1 MKKVIVFIS
10 ILVILVIA
18 LLINIDMNN
27 EEKII
32 EEKSDYNIA
41 DYETAIFAGGCFWC
55 MEPPFE
61 KLDGVIDAVSG
72 YTGGTLENPTY
83 EQVSSGSTKH
93 IEAVKVVYDAE
104 EISYEELLDVF
115 WRQIDPTDS
124 GGQFV
129 DRGYQYTSAIFY
141 KTEEEKKL
149 AEESLKA
156 LEASGRFEE
165 EIVTPIREASEFYNA
180 EEYHQDYYI
189 KSDVKYKYYRSRSGR
204 DEFLNKVWGNNE

>member
-61 KLDGVIDAVSG
+61 KLDGVIDAISG
-72 YTGGTLENPTY
+72 YTGGSLENPTY

>member
-1 MKKVIVFIS
+1 MKKIIVSGS
-10 ILVILVIA
+10 ILLVLVIA

-32 EEKSDYNIA
+32 EEKRDYNIE

-61 KLDGVIDAVSG
+61 KLDGVIDAISG
-72 YTGGTLENPTY
+72 YTGGSIENPTY
-83 EQVSSGSTKH
+83 EQVSSGSTEH
-93 IEAVKVVYDAE
+93 IESVKIVYDSKKV
-104 EISYEELLDVF
+104 SYEELLDVF
-115 WRQIDPTDS
+115 WRQIDPTDAA
-124 GGQFV
+124 GQFV

-141 KTEEEKKL
+141 NTEEEKKL

-156 LEASGRFEE
+156 LENSGRFDDP
-165 EIVTPIREASEFYNA
+165 IVTPIREAKAFYEA

-204 DEFLNKVWGNNE
+204 DEFLNKVWGSNE

>member
-1 MKKVIVFIS
+1 MKKIIVFVS

-18 LLINIDMNN
+18 LLINIDTNN
-27 EEKII
+27 EEIII
-32 EEKSDYNIA
+32 EEKRDYNIE
-41 DYETAIFAGGCFWC
+41 DYETAVFAGGCFWC

-61 KLDGVIDAVSG
+61 KLDGVIDAISG
-72 YTGGTLENPTY
+72 YTGGSLENPTY
-83 EQVSSGSTKH
+83 EQVSSGSTEH
-93 IEAVKVVYDAE
+93 IESVKVVYDADV
-104 EISYEELLDVF
+104 ISYEELLDVF

-141 KTEEEKKL
+141 NTEEEKRL

-156 LEASGRFEE
+156 LDDSDRFDEP
-165 EIVTPIREASEFYNA
+165 IVTPIRETKAFYKA

-204 DEFLNKVWGNNE
+204 DDFLDKIWIIEE

>member
-1 MKKVIVFIS
+1 MKKKIIFIS
-10 ILVILVIA
+10 IFLILVIA

-32 EEKSDYNIA
+32 EEKRDYNID

-61 KLDGVIDAVSG
+61 KLDGVIDAISG
-72 YTGGTLENPTY
+72 YTGGSIENPTY
-83 EQVSSGSTKH
+83 EQVSSGSTEH
-93 IEAVKVVYDAE
+93 IESVKIVYDSE
-104 EISYEELLDVF
+104 IISYEELLDVF
-115 WRQIDPTDS
+115 WRQIDPTDA

-129 DRGYQYTSAIFY
+129 DRGYQYTTAIFY

-156 LEASGRFEE
+156 LEASGRFDE
-165 EIVTPIREASEFYNA
+165 EIVTPIREATEFYKA

-204 DEFLNKVWGNNE
+204 DEFLNKIWGSNE

>member
-1 MKKVIVFIS
+1 MKKIIVSGS
-10 ILVILVIA
+10 ILLVLVIA

>member
-1 MKKVIVFIS
+1 MKKIIFFVIV
-10 ILVILVIA
+10 LLLIA
-18 LLINIDMNN
+18 LIINIDMNN

-32 EEKSDYNIA
+32 EEKRDYNIE

-61 KLDGVIDAVSG
+61 KLDGVIDAISG
-72 YTGGTLENPTY
+72 YTGGSLENPTY
-83 EQVSSGSTKH
+83 EQVSSGSTRH
-93 IEAVKVVYDAE
+93 IESVKVIYDPKI
-104 EISYEELLDVF
+104 ISYEELLDVF

-124 GGQFV
+124 EGQFV

-141 KTEEEKKL
+141 KNADEKRL
-149 AEESLKA
+149 AEKSLQE
-156 LEASGRFEE
+156 LENSGRFDEP
-165 EIVTPIREASEFYNA
+165 IVTPIREAKTFYKA

-204 DEFLNKVWGNNE
+204 DEFLNKIWGQSE

>member
-61 KLDGVIDAVSG
+61 KLHGVIDAVSG

>member
-1 MKKVIVFIS
+1 MKKILMVIS
-10 ILVILVIA
+10 ILLILVIV

-27 EEKII
+27 EEEII
-32 EEKSDYNIA
+32 EEKRDYNIE

-72 YTGGTLENPTY
+72 YTGGSLENPTY
-83 EQVSSGSTKH
+83 EEVSSGSTEH
-93 IEAVKVVYDAE
+93 IEAVKIVYNSE
-104 EISYEELLDVF
+104 IISYEELLDVF
-115 WRQIDPTDS
+115 WRQIDPTDA

-141 KTEEEKKL
+141 STKDEKKS
-149 AEESLKA
+149 AEESLKS
-156 LEASGRFEE
+156 LEASGRFDE
-165 EIVTPIREASEFYNA
+165 EIVTPIREASVFYNA

-204 DEFLNKVWGNNE
+204 DAFLNKVWGSNE

>member
-1 MKKVIVFIS
+1 MKKIIVFVS
-10 ILVILVIA
+10 ILLVLVIA